1 MCTAFIFKGYI
12 LYGKMMKSKVLA
24 LIGLLSFV
32 APAMAQQRLVDE
44 VKKDISAM
52 TLTVDNYKNSLKKI
66 NKALENADTREKAE
80 P

>member
-1 MCTAFIFKGYI
+1 
-12 LYGKMMKSKVLA
+12 MKSKVLA

-44 VKKDISAM
+44 VKK
-52 TLTVDNYKNSLKKI
+52 TLV
-66 NKALENADTREKAE
+66 